1 MNEALRRDIDRLV
14 EEASRN
20 AAMKA
25 KRKALKEGEKKGE
38 EKGVRKG
45 TVLTVLKLF
54 RAGKI
59 TESDAMEELG
69 VSQEEFE
76 RLLSSN

>member
-1 MNEALRRDIDRLV
+1 MNEALRHDIDRLV
-14 EEASRN
+14 QEAARN
-20 AAMKA
+20 ATQ
-25 KRKALKEGEKKGE
+25 KALKKGEKKGE